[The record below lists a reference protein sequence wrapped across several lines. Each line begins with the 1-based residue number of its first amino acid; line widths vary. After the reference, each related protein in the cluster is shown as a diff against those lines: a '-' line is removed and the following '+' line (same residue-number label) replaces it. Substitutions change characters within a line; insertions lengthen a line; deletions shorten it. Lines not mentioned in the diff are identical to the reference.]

1 MDYVALA
8 VAIASAVFWYRG
20 AETEKLSPLLW
31 VGPSIGISAVIIIG
45 FGRGWIAALIGQV
58 VLFVAITAY
67 RAFADKSKDDT

>member
-20 AETEKLSPLLW
+20 AETEKISPLLW
-31 VGPSIGISAVIIIG
+31 VGPSAGISAVIIG
-45 FGRGWIAALIGQV
+45 FGGGWIAALIGQAA
-58 VLFVAITAY
+58 LFVAITAY

>member
-1 MDYVALA
+1 MDYVALT

-31 VGPSIGISAVIIIG
+31 VGPSVGISAVIIG
-45 FGRGWIAALIGQV
+45 FGGGWVAALMGQA

-67 RAFADKSKDDT
+67 RAFADKGKDST

>member
-45 FGRGWIAALIGQV
+45 FGGGWIAALIGQA